1 VRRDELV
8 SWLDAYLEISAFP
21 DSSQNGLQFEGQAEV
36 KKIGAA
42 VDAGIQVFE
51 SALAQGVDFLL
62 VHHGLLWGQPFRFT
76 GHRQRRLALLARGEL
91 NLYAAHLPLDVHPE
105 VGNAALLA
113 GGLGLRNLVPFG
125 SFDGVNVG
133 WAGELVRPESLGHFA
148 ERVARFTNTD
158 CLVHANGVPEIQR
171 VGIVTGSGGAAM
183 GEAQDLGLDLL
194 LTGEPKQAYF
204 HESLDREFN
213 VIYAGH
219 YNTEVFGVR
228 ALAQKL
234 AATFGLES
242 VFLDFPTGL

>member
-1 VRRDELV
+1 
-8 SWLDAYLEISAFP
+8 
-21 DSSQNGLQFEGQAEV
+21 
-36 KKIGAA
+36 
-42 VDAGIQVFE
+42 
-51 SALAQGVDFLL
+51 
-62 VHHGLLWGQPFRFT
+62 
-76 GHRQRRLALLARGEL
+76 
-91 NLYAAHLPLDVHPE
+91 
-105 VGNAALLA
+105 
-113 GGLGLRNLVPFG
+113 
-125 SFDGVNVG
+125 
-133 WAGELVRPESLGHFA
+133 
-148 ERVARFTNTD
+148 VARFTNTD
-158 CLVHANGVPEIQR
+158 CLVHANGVPEIKR